1 MTHTLPS
8 RSPSSLEVPAF
19 ETDDSLLA
27 LLPKDIVNRGAR
39 TPGARAKDIEIVVI
53 GENHDFSV
61 LAAEIKSAWAQLSES
76 RSSPP
81 DLRLTRQGPLITY
94 LLALAL

>member
-1 MTHTLPS
+1 MTHALPT
-8 RSPSSLEVPAF
+8 RSTSSLEVPAF

-39 TPGARAKDIEIVVI
+39 ARGAGAKDIEIVVV
-53 GENHDFSV
+53 GESHDFSV
-61 LAAEIKSAWAQLSES
+61 LAAEIKSAWAQLSEL

-81 DLRLTRQGPLITY
+81 DSASPGRNH
-94 LLALAL
+94 